1 MDRMHPST
9 ITSIALL
16 VARALEGYGLQS
28 TEIFHQVG
36 MDPAYLEEPNARY
49 SYAAI
54 TRLWKIAAEVTGEP
68 CFGLVAAGYWHPT
81 TMHALGYAWLA
92 SDNLLD
98 GLERLV
104 RYSRIMNDVVQVEIR
119 SSEEMVE
126 LIIHPPKEH
135 PPPADEALDA
145 AFALVLHL
153 CRSSYGADFSPV
165 RLRLQRDPPSCRQQ
179 FSDLFA
185 CPVEFSAAENVME
198 FRKSDVTRPLGTG
211 NAILVQENEKVVAD
225 YLARLDSS
233 GIKAKVRSKL
243 MEMLPAG
250 TANEYKLANTLGLS
264 PRSLQRKLK
273 DEQTSYSE
281 LLEETRRQ
289 LGKQYLSDS
298 RLSINEITYLLG
310 FSEPASFSRAFK
322 RWTGHSPTEYRNTN

>member
-1 MDRMHPST
+1 
-9 ITSIALL
+9 
-16 VARALEGYGLQS
+16 
-28 TEIFHQVG
+28 
-36 MDPAYLEEPNARY
+36 
-49 SYAAI
+49 
-54 TRLWKIAAEVTGEP
+54 
-68 CFGLVAAGYWHPT
+68 
-81 TMHALGYAWLA
+81 
-92 SDNLLD
+92 
-98 GLERLV
+98 
-104 RYSRIMNDVVQVEIR
+104 
-119 SSEEMVE
+119 
-126 LIIHPPKEH
+126 
-135 PPPADEALDA
+135 
-145 AFALVLHL
+145 
-153 CRSSYGADFSPV
+153 
-165 RLRLQRDPPSCRQQ
+165 
-179 FSDLFA
+179 
-185 CPVEFSAAENVME
+185 ME